1 MRNVLIIG
9 PDFYH
14 YNTSLKEAFE
24 RLGVAARVVSYDERL
39 IKDLLLRNYYRVL
52 RLAGKDA
59 ERIYEDTLNMRILD
73 TYHEFQPELV
83 LVIKGT
89 RIDRETLEAM
99 KASRLV
105 LWMMDSILRI
115 PQALKNVDVF
125 DAVFLF
131 EKDDVAALAERGIT
145 GHYLPLGYDE
155 TIYHPLDKEVSLKE
169 KDIDIAFVGDI
180 YEAREI
186 LLERLI
192 HDFNGKRIRIY
203 GRYLGLDRP
212 KRFVKYLLQGRH
224 RHFMNRE
231 VSPEEVNRI
240 YQKSRIVLNMHHD
253 QNRYSCNPRTF
264 EILGSGALQV
274 VDRKDFLVENLA
286 DGLVMYEDFGDL
298 RKKVEDILKDPSR
311 YEGIRKNG
319 HAYAIQH
326 HTFKARVGQ
335 ILEVLEKE
343 NKV

>member
-1 MRNVLIIG
+1 MQNVLIIG

-24 RLGVAARVVSYDERL
+24 TMGMTARVVSYDERL
-39 IKDLLLRNYYRVL
+39 IKDIFLRNYYRIL
-52 RLAGKDA
+52 RLLGKDA
-59 ERIYEDTLNMRILD
+59 ERIYEDRLNRRILE
-73 TYHEFQPELV
+73 TYHELKPELV

-89 RIDRETLEAM
+89 RIDRVTLKAM
-99 KASRLV
+99 KGSRLV

-115 PQALKNVDVF
+115 PQALENADVF

-131 EKDDVAALAERGIT
+131 EKDDVDALAGRGIT

-155 TIYHPLDKEVSLKE
+155 SIYHPLEKEMSLMAKE
-169 KDIDIAFVGDI
+169 IDITFVGDV
-180 YEAREI
+180 YEAREV
-186 LLERLI
+186 LVERLI
-192 HDFNGKRIRIY
+192 QDFRGKKIRIY

-212 KRFVKYLLQGRH
+212 KRYGKYLFQGRH

-286 DGLVMYEDFGDL
+286 DGLVMYEDYEDL
-298 RKKVEDILKDPSR
+298 RKKVGEILKDPLKYEEIRRRGQSR
-311 YEGIRKNG
+311 AVESHTIR
-319 HAYAIQH
+319 
-326 HTFKARVGQ
+326 ARVIR
-335 ILEVLEKE
+335 ILEVLG
-343 NKV
+343 

>member
-1 MRNVLIIG
+1 MQRVLIIG

-14 YNTSLKEAFE
+14 YNTSLKDAFE
-24 RLGVAARVVSYDERL
+24 AMGMTARIVSYDERL
-39 IKDLLLRNYYRVL
+39 IKDVLLRNYYRLL

-59 ERIYEDTLNMRILD
+59 ERIYENRLNRRILE
-73 TYHEFQPELV
+73 TYRAFQPELV

-99 KASRLV
+99 KGSRLV

-115 PQALKNVDVF
+115 PQAMKNVDVF

-131 EKDDVAALAERGIT
+131 EKDDGEALAQRGIT

-155 TIYHPLDKEVSLKE
+155 SIYHPLEKETGLKE
-169 KDIDIAFVGDI
+169 KDIDITFVGDI
-180 YEAREI
+180 YEAREV

-192 HDFNGKRIRIY
+192 QDFKGRRLRFY

-212 KRFVKYLLQGRH
+212 KRFIPYIFKGR
-224 RHFMNRE
+224 RRIFMNRE
-231 VSPEEVNRI
+231 VSPDEVNRI
-240 YQKSRIVLNMHHD
+240 YQRSRIVLNMHHD

-286 DGLVMYEDFGDL
+286 DGLVMYKDYEDL
-298 RKKVEDILKDPSR
+298 RKKVGDILKDPSR
-311 YEGIRKNG
+311 YEDIRRIG
-319 HAYAIQH
+319 HASAVEF
-326 HTFKARVGQ
+326 HTFKARVER
-335 ILEVLEKE
+335 ILEVLGES
-343 NKV
+343 